1 MLSINAADGAGGACA
16 RPRRAHPTPLPRARG
31 PISGALRTLLT
42 GPPTRDADILASSHI
57 SELWSPAEDAP
68 WWRSG
73 EDAALALVY
82 LAELRRRGL
91 EGVDDGWDGHPLL
104 ATARW
109 TLGGPVRRGLER
121 LAEADEPH
129 PRATGYAVVRQVIAM
144 AARASAPS
152 QSSVAPL
159 ACGFGE
165 GVLEVEVALT
175 AVQRLRERDA
185 RASLLPS
192 LAGAPRRLLARTVS
206 VAPSDG
212 DVDDEREAIAAV
224 LRGLDLPDSTG
235 ANLDD
240 LPGPALWRIAVL
252 DHLVEHRSSRAAAL
266 GWLAAADALAA
277 AGRFVT
283 GDALRTH
290 GLPAA
295 VAEAWDACVIGHMS
309 TLEAAEHLVDAEP
322 RQAGD
327 VLLGARACV
336 TAATAVQGAV
346 EELRLLRRQPP
357 TGLTIDIP
365 VVTDVPGVG
374 DLTHQPTPTEGLT

>member
-1 MLSINAADGAGGACA
+1 MLSINSADVGAGGATA
-16 RPRRAHPTPLPRARG
+16 RPRRTHPTPLPRPRG

-57 SELWSPAEDAP
+57 TELWSPAKDAP

-109 TLGGPVRRGLER
+109 TLSGPVRRGLER
-121 LAEADEPH
+121 LADADEPH

-152 QSSVAPL
+152 QSAL

-165 GVLEVEVALT
+165 GVLEIEVALT

-192 LAGAPRRLLARTVS
+192 LAGAPRRLLARTVA
-206 VAPSDG
+206 VAPSDD
-212 DVDDEREAIAAV
+212 DVDDEREALAAV
-224 LRGLDLPDSTG
+224 LRGLDLADSTG
-235 ANLDD
+235 ANLDA

-252 DHLVEHRSSRAAAL
+252 DHLVSHRSSRAAAL

-295 VAEAWDACVIGHMS
+295 TAEAWDACVIGHMS

-322 RQAGD
+322 QLATD

-346 EELRLLRRQPP
+346 EEVRRLRRQPP

-365 VVTDVPGVG
+365 VVTDVTGVG

>member
-1 MLSINAADGAGGACA
+1 MLSINSADVGADGATA
-16 RPRRAHPTPLPRARG
+16 RPRRTHPTPLPRPRG
-31 PISGALRTLLT
+31 PISSALRTLLT
-42 GPPTRDADILASSHI
+42 GPPTHDADILASSHI
-57 SELWSPAEDAP
+57 TELWSPAEDAP
-68 WWRSG
+68 WWRAG

-109 TLGGPVRRGLER
+109 TLSGPVRRGLER
-121 LAEADEPH
+121 LADADEPH
-129 PRATGYAVVRQVIAM
+129 PRATGYAVLRQVIAM
-144 AARASAPS
+144 AARVSTPS
-152 QSSVAPL
+152 QSAL

-165 GVLEVEVALT
+165 GFENEVVLT

-185 RASLLPS
+185 CASLLPA
-192 LAGAPRRLLARTVS
+192 LAGTPRRLLARTVS
-206 VAPSDG
+206 VAPSD
-212 DVDDEREAIAAV
+212 DVDIDGEREAVAAV
-224 LRGLDLPDSTG
+224 LRRLDLADSTG
-235 ANLDD
+235 ANLDE

-252 DHLVEHRSSRAAAL
+252 DHLVTHRSSRAAAL

-290 GLPAA
+290 GIPAA
-295 VAEAWDACVIGHMS
+295 TAQAWDACVIGHMS

-322 RQAGD
+322 QLATD

-336 TAATAVQGAV
+336 AATTAVQGAV
-346 EELRLLRRQPP
+346 DERQRLRGQPRAE
-357 TGLTIDIP
+357 LTIDIP
-365 VVTDVPGVG
+365 VVADVPGVS
-374 DLTHQPTPTEGLT
+374 DVTPQPTPTEGLT